1 LILGYFQKDVL
12 DSPLLQPFL
21 WINSD
26 LFQWKENLDQMKT
39 TCENT
44 KTIAYQITIKET
56 SHHNFND
63 LPILLAPFLI
73 KLIRKKTKSFL
84 GNIDSTLAFKII
96 NYFMIK
102 FFEHHLIE
110 NNTKPMEIHTFP
122 EITYEIFMPNKY

>member
-1 LILGYFQKDVL
+1 
-12 DSPLLQPFL
+12 
-21 WINSD
+21 
-26 LFQWKENLDQMKT
+26 MKT

-44 KTIAYQITIKET
+44 KTIAYQITIKVKFFKIFTYYYKKET